1 MSGAAR
7 LGRQPNR
14 ASYRIS
20 GEYRRPRS
28 GESKRTSPPGGNPP
42 PTQPCPRRA
51 SLPPASFPGCR
62 QYGDANVPWGPWARC
77 LERDPESALREI
89 RALKAYDF
97 ERPRIDD
104 HAVIASSRLDGNVAF
119 ENVLPDELGIAL
131 PGIAPATS
139 TAIPF
144 SRWGRSGRRPGRPTH
159 WQIRHRLL
167 AGLPILLLRYSA
179 SRRPDWYADYFQ
191 RKQ

>member
-28 GESKRTSPPGGNPP
+28 DEPTRTSPPGGNPP
-42 PTQPCPRRA
+42 QTQPCPRRA

-62 QYGDANVPWGPWARC
+62 QYGDADVPCALWAARRG
-77 LERDPESALREI
+77 RDPGSALREI
-89 RALKAYDF
+89 RALKACDF

-104 HAVIASSRLDGNVAF
+104 RGGIASSRRDGNVAV
-119 ENVLPDELGIAL
+119 EH
-131 PGIAPATS
+131 T
-139 TAIPF
+139 
-144 SRWGRSGRRPGRPTH
+144 
-159 WQIRHRLL
+159 L
-167 AGLPILLLRYSA
+167 AEGA
-179 SRRPDWYADYFQ
+179 VHVV
-191 RKQ
+191 